1 MSNARLTAGGAHW
14 ALRHWAFTG
23 HCVIGNWSFM
33 KPLPAL
39 LATVLALPAFAA
51 DPKSTVT
58 APPPP
63 KPAVKA
69 DDLFPPTVLAKGKG
83 FTVNSRQLDEAFLNF
98 RTAAASRG
106 QPPPPE
112 DKRLE
117 VEKKLLDRL
126 VTVEV
131 LKRKATDADKTKGKA
146 AADKVLG
153 EFRKQAGSDEGFRR
167 QIAVMGMTPESFTA
181 QFTERAIVEEVV
193 NREVRDQVPVT
204 PQQVQKF
211 YDENPKRFEQPE
223 TVRAA
228 HILLATRDLAT
239 NQELTLDK
247 QKAQRDLIEA
257 LLKRARAGEDFGK
270 LAKDFSQDPGS
281 KERGGEYVFP
291 RGQMAME
298 FETAAFGMRPG
309 QISDVVTTKFGYHI
323 IKVLERNPAKKVEF
337 DKVKDRIRES
347 LQQEE
352 ADKQLP
358 AYLEKVKKE
367 VGVEILDEKYK

>member
-1 MSNARLTAGGAHW
+1 
-14 ALRHWAFTG
+14 
-23 HCVIGNWSFM
+23 M
-33 KPLPAL
+33 KTLPAL
-39 LATVLALPAFAA
+39 LAAVLAFPALAA
-51 DPKSTVT
+51 DPKDAKSPV
-58 APPPP
+58 APPLP

-83 FTVNSRQLDEAFLNF
+83 FEVNSKQLDEAFLNF

-106 QPPPPE
+106 QQPPPE

-126 VTVEV
+126 ITVEV
-131 LKRKATDADKTKGKA
+131 LKRKASDEDKKKGKT
-146 AADKVLG
+146 AADKLLG
-153 EFRKQAGSDEGFRR
+153 DFLKQAGSIEGFRR
-167 QIAVMGMTPESFTA
+167 QVQAMGMTPESFTE

-193 NREVRDQVPVT
+193 NREVRDKVPIT
-204 PQQVQKF
+204 PQQVQKY

-281 KERGGEYVFP
+281 KERNGEYVFA

-298 FETAAFGMRPG
+298 FETAAFAMRPG
-309 QISDVVTTKFGYHI
+309 QISDVVTTKYGHHI
-323 IKVLERNPAKKVEF
+323 IKVLERNPAKKIEF

-367 VGVEILDEKYK
+367 AGVEILADKYK

>member
-1 MSNARLTAGGAHW
+1 MKRLLLPVLAATLCAVGVARL
-14 ALRHWAFTG
+14 
-23 HCVIGNWSFM
+23 C
-33 KPLPAL
+33 
-39 LATVLALPAFAA
+39 AA
-51 DPKSTVT
+51 DPKGPKSPV
-58 APPPP
+58 APPLP

-83 FTVNSRQLDEAFLNF
+83 FEVNSKQLDEAFLNF

-106 QPPPPE
+106 QQPPPE

-126 VTVEV
+126 ITVEV
-131 LKRKATDADKTKGKA
+131 LKRKAADEDKKKGKA
-146 AADKVLG
+146 AADKLLG
-153 EFRKQAGSDEGFRR
+153 DFLKQAGSIEGFRR
-167 QIAVMGMTPESFTA
+167 QVQAMGMTPESFTD

-193 NREVRDQVPVT
+193 NREVRDKVPIT
-204 PQQVQKF
+204 PQQVQKY

-281 KERGGEYVFP
+281 KERNGEYVFA

-298 FETAAFGMRPG
+298 FETAAFAMRPN
-309 QISDVVTTKFGYHI
+309 QISDVVTTKYGYHV

-358 AYLEKVKKE
+358 AYLEKVKQE
-367 VGVEILDEKYK
+367 AGVEILAERYK